1 MKYSIGISNF
11 LEKISSLSL
20 SIVFLYFF
28 TLITQEGFLVSMCY
42 SLELCIQ
49 SFMNQGKFE
58 VVKQVMARVNI
69 DILGISKLKRTRM
82 GEFKLNDLP
91 VGRNPLEEME

>member
-1 MKYSIGISNF
+1 MKCSLDISNF
-11 LEKISSLSL
+11 LEEISRLSY

-69 DILGISKLKRTRM
+69 DILGISEIK
-82 GEFKLNDLP
+82 
-91 VGRNPLEEME
+91 